1 MHAAVARND
10 GPLAELSAAYGHQGN
25 AGHNMKLCIR
35 ARKDRVLM
43 PLFTDSQW
51 LDMYSGM
58 RRRERTA
65 KLFKAARNAKK
76 AHRRPS
82 CQPGLVESSSAKSGR
97 RKSDDILRSGSLLC
111 IFLFLAHLV
120 AFVDFLQAV
129 VSSRHWLLPPF
140 LLGATIEHTGNR
152 PQR

>member
-43 PLFTDSQW
+43 PLFADSQW
-51 LDMYSGM
+51 LDIYSGM

-76 AHRRPS
+76 KHTA
-82 CQPGLVESSSAKSGR
+82 GR
-97 RKSDDILRSGSLLC
+97 HVSRALWSL
-111 IFLFLAHLV
+111 HPPNLV
-120 AFVDFLQAV
+120 A
-129 VSSRHWLLPPF
+129 
-140 LLGATIEHTGNR
+140 ENR
-152 PQR
+152 TTY